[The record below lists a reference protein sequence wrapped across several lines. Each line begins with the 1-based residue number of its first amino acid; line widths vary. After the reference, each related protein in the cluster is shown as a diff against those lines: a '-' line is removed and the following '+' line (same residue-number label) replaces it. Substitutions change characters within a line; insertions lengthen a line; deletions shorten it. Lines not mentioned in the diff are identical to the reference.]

1 MKTFKPKNYT
11 PSSPVPFT
19 NNLPVQ
25 SKNPFDVKIIGLG
38 GVGTVTKNF
47 FVYETE
53 KDIIVLDC
61 GIGFPDETNLGI
73 DFVLPDVSY
82 LMQPDKLKKVRA
94 FLITHAHEDHMGG
107 LPYILPKISVP
118 VYTGK
123 LTAGF
128 IKGKLEQT
136 KGGNRFQ
143 INTVEEGTIYTFGDF
158 RAEFVHI
165 THSVPDSKGIVL
177 KVKGYTIYHSPDFK
191 FDWTPVDGRASDAT
205 RIAQIAGEDNGVFLL
220 LSDCLRSEKKGYTLS
235 EVKIQD
241 SFDKVISKTKGNV
254 YITTASSNISRIE
267 QAVKSAEK
275 FNKRVALVGRSID
288 RNITIA
294 QNLGF
299 INIPRKML
307 VKPEAIQHHKNDLV
321 VIVAGSQA
329 QPESAL
335 SMAVTGE
342 HRKVTLAAGDAV
354 VFSADPIPGNETAVD
369 KMINSLTAMGVE
381 VYYSS
386 ILEDLHVSGHG
397 AEMDLKLMMALTKA
411 KNVLPIGGSL
421 RQMKQYGRIATT
433 MGYQDS
439 NIIIPKPAQEVI
451 LFNQKISLGK
461 VIPAENIFV
470 DSMEAGEID
479 EAILK
484 DRRTLS
490 SDGIVLAILKI
501 NHTDGSLYQDPEIIT
516 RGFIKI
522 DKDEI
527 IRSSKRSISKVM
539 DNRSL
544 IDSNSLRHRIKD
556 SLERYFFDEYRK
568 RPLVLIFTIEV

>member
-1 MKTFKPKNYT
+1 MKTFKPRNI
-11 PSSPVPFT
+11 
-19 NNLPVQ
+19 NNSNSIAPQ

-53 KDIIVLDC
+53 NDIIVLDC

-73 DFVLPDVSY
+73 DFVLPDISY
-82 LMQPDKLKKVRA
+82 LMQPEKFKKVRA
-94 FLITHAHEDHMGG
+94 FLISHAHEDHMGG
-107 LPYILPKISVP
+107 LPYILPKIPVP
-118 VYTGK
+118 VFTAK

-143 INTVEEGTIYTFGDF
+143 INTIEEGKTYSFGDF
-158 RAEFVHI
+158 KAEFVHI

-205 RIAQIAGEDNGVFLL
+205 RISQIAGEENGVFLL

-241 SFDKVISKTKGNV
+241 SFDKVVSKTKGNV
-254 YITTASSNISRIE
+254 YITTASSNISRID
-267 QAVKSAEK
+267 QAVQSAIK
-275 FNKRVALVGRSID
+275 FNRKVALVGRSID

-299 INIPRKML
+299 INIPKKML
-307 VKPEAIQHHKNDLV
+307 VKPEAIQHHRNDLV

-342 HRKVTLAAGDAV
+342 HRKVTLASGDAV

-369 KMINSLTAMGVE
+369 NMINSLTALGVE

-421 RQMKQYGRIATT
+421 RQMKQYGRIASA
-433 MGYQDS
+433 MGYKNE
-439 NIIIPKPAQEVI
+439 NILIPKPAQEVI
-451 LFNQKISLGK
+451 IYNQKITFGK
-461 VIPAENIFV
+461 IIPAENIFV
-470 DSMEAGEID
+470 DSLEAGEID

-501 NHTDGSLYQDPEIIT
+501 NHEDGSLYQDPEIIT

-522 DKDEI
+522 DKNEI
-527 IRSSKRSISKVM
+527 ISSSKRSISKVM

-544 IDSNSLRHRIKD
+544 IDSNSLRHRIKE
-556 SLERYFFDEYRK
+556 SLERYFLEEYRK